1 MATVLVVDDRAVNRD
16 LVRTLLTAR
25 GHLCLEADDGERG
38 LLMIA
43 EHRPDLVIT
52 DVLMPGIDG
61 YEMVRELRAGESV
74 HHLPVIFY
82 TANYL
87 EREAQPIA
95 DALGAATVVTKMG
108 DIGALLRAIDAA
120 LDEPPAPIR
129 APASGDA
136 FSREHLRVLNA
147 KLVEKIR
154 ELEDQERLHRL
165 VRAAVTINDDLSL
178 PDTMRRIVTAA
189 RSLAGADRAA
199 LRVTGA
205 DGHPHTVVEHR
216 DDWDGGG
223 SSGCVEVPIRVRGR
237 HFGTLSVTGIDEGMD
252 GQRSIEA
259 LLSELA
265 TAAGPAIAN
274 AQTYDDAQ
282 RRQLWLA
289 ASARV
294 TAALLDADPEEALDL
309 VVRGARDV
317 VGAQKAWIMVPE
329 ADGMPAAYASDGDLP
344 QVGSLITIPLPGIR
358 PPGGALVLENGPG
371 SGGLTAVD
379 IEMAETFAGHAAL
392 ALQCAQA
399 AADHRRL
406 SLLEERDRI
415 ASDLHD
421 VVIQRLFA
429 LGLRLSSARSMLPGE
444 HGERVE
450 NAVQELD
457 ETIDDIRNAIFALR
471 AESGVGASLRTEL
484 MRIVN
489 QAAEVLGFRPKLRV
503 MGPLETMVPAESHGD
518 VLATVREGLSNVA
531 KHSGATAVTV
541 ELAVT
546 EGTLELRIADN
557 GRGLGSLDR
566 ESGLGNL
573 RRRAEAWGGRMIL
586 SAPSSGTGLVLDWMI
601 PFRTARAEVN

>member
-16 LVRTLLTAR
+16 LVRTVLAAR
-25 GHLCLEADDGERG
+25 GHLCLEAEDGEHG
-38 LLMIA
+38 LAMII

-52 DVLMPGIDG
+52 DLLMPGIDG
-61 YEMVRELRAGESV
+61 YEMVRDLRESETNR
-74 HHLPVIFY
+74 HIPVIFY

-87 EREAQPIA
+87 EREVQPVA
-95 DALGAATVVTKMG
+95 DALGAASVVAKSG
-108 DIGALLRAIDAA
+108 DIAALLKAIDTA
-120 LDEPPAPIR
+120 LDQPPVPLGAPV
-129 APASGDA
+129 GED

-189 RSLAGADRAA
+189 RSLAGADRAT

-205 DGHPHTVVEHR
+205 DGHPHTVMEHR
-216 DDWDGGG
+216 DDWSEGQAG
-223 SSGCVEVPIRVRGR
+223 GCVEVPIRVRGR
-237 HFGTLSVTGIDEGMD
+237 HFGTLSVTGIDD
-252 GQRSIEA
+252 APDAQRSVEA
-259 LLSELA
+259 VLVELA

-282 RRQLWLA
+282 RRQQWLA

-329 ADGMPAAYASDGDLP
+329 AGALPPAYSTGGDLP
-344 QVGSLITIPLPGIR
+344 QVASLVTIPLPGIK

-371 SGGLTAVD
+371 GSGLTAVD

-399 AADHRRL
+399 AADYRRL

-429 LGLRLSSARSMLPGE
+429 LGMRLSSVRSMLPVE
-444 HGERVE
+444 HADRVE
-450 NAVQELD
+450 SAVLELD

-471 AESGVGASLRTEL
+471 AEAGVGESLRTEL
-484 MRIVN
+484 LRIVN
-489 QAAEVLGFRPKLRV
+489 QAADALGFRPKLRV
-503 MGPLETMVPAESHGD
+503 IGPLETIVPAEAHGD
-518 VLATVREGLSNVA
+518 VLATLREGLSNAA
-531 KHSGATAVTV
+531 KHSGASAVTV
-541 ELAVT
+541 EIAVT
-546 EGTLELRIADN
+546 DETLEMRIADN
-557 GRGLGSLDR
+557 GRGLGSPDR
-566 ESGLGNL
+566 ESGLCNL
-573 RRRAEAWGGRMIL
+573 RRRAEAWGGRMVL
-586 SAPSSGTGLVLDWMI
+586 SAPVAGTGLVLDWMI
-601 PFRTARAEVN
+601 PFRTARAELS

>member
-16 LVRTLLTAR
+16 LVRTLLAAR
-25 GHLCLEADDGERG
+25 GHTCLEAEDGARG
-38 LLMIA
+38 LAMIA
-43 EHRPDLVIT
+43 EKRPDLVIT
-52 DVLMPGIDG
+52 DLVMPGIDG
-61 YEMVRELRAGESV
+61 YEMVRDLRESETEQ
-74 HHLPVIFY
+74 HIPVILY

-87 EREAQPIA
+87 EHEVRPVAE
-95 DALGAATVVTKMG
+95 ALGAATVVAKTG
-108 DIGALLRAIDAA
+108 DIGALLKAIDTA
-120 LDEPPAPIR
+120 LDQPPVPLR
-129 APASGDA
+129 APVGDD

-189 RSLAGADRAA
+189 RSLAGADRAT

-205 DGHPHTVVEHR
+205 DGQPHSVVEHR
-216 DDWDGGG
+216 DDWDEGQAG
-223 SSGCVEVPIRVRGR
+223 GCVEVPIRVRGR
-237 HFGTLSVTGIDEGMD
+237 HFGTLSVTGIDD
-252 GQRSIEA
+252 APDTQKSVEA
-259 LLSELA
+259 VLIELA
-265 TAAGPAIAN
+265 IAAGPAIAN
-274 AQTYDDAQ
+274 AKSYDDAE
-282 RRQLWLA
+282 RRQRWLA

-317 VGAQKAWIMVPE
+317 VGVQKAWIMVPE
-329 ADGMPAAYASDGDLP
+329 PGELSAAYSTDGDMA
-344 QVGSLITIPLPGIR
+344 QVGSLVTIPLPGIK
-358 PPGGALVLENGPG
+358 PPGGALVLENGPDG
-371 SGGLTAVD
+371 SGLTAVD

-392 ALQCAQA
+392 ALQWAQA
-399 AADHRRL
+399 AADYRRL

-429 LGLRLSSARSMLPGE
+429 LGLKLSSVRSMLPGE
-444 HGERVE
+444 HADRVE

-471 AESGVGASLRTEL
+471 AESGVGESLRTEL
-484 MRIVN
+484 LRIVN

-503 MGPLETMVPAESHGD
+503 IGPLETNVPVEAHGD

-531 KHSGATAVTV
+531 KHAGASAVTV
-541 ELAVT
+541 QIAVT
-546 EGTLELRIADN
+546 EETLEMRIADN
-557 GRGLGSLDR
+557 GCGLGAHDR
-566 ESGLGNL
+566 ESGLCNL
-573 RRRAEAWGGRMIL
+573 RRRAEAWGGRMVL
-586 SAPSSGTGLVLDWMI
+586 SAPNAGSGLVLDWMI
-601 PFRTARAEVN
+601 PFRTARAELS